1 MNTDALITLITGASR
16 GIGRA
21 CALMLAEQGHELIL
35 VARDDNRL
43 RELNEDCKRVGAKAH
58 YFVADLSDSHTVV
71 ELFKDI
77 QRVLANRP
85 LSNLIHCAGQMR
97 DAMLSMTRVNDIESL
112 LAVNVVASIQVCQL
126 ASRLMMRYK
135 TGHLLLV
142 SSKVAEYGSA
152 GQSVYAATK
161 GAIPSFVKS
170 LSKEM
175 GPLGIR
181 VNAISPGFIE
191 TDLTAHY
198 TQEQKQQLKESIS
211 LRRLGQAE
219 DVASVAKFLCSKEAA
234 YVTGHIMSVDGGL
247 SL

>member
-1 MNTDALITLITGASR
+1 
-16 GIGRA
+16 
-21 CALMLAEQGHELIL
+21 
-35 VARDDNRL
+35 
-43 RELNEDCKRVGAKAH
+43 
-58 YFVADLSDSHTVV
+58 
-71 ELFKDI
+71 
-77 QRVLANRP
+77 
-85 LSNLIHCAGQMR
+85 MR
-97 DAMLSMTRVNDIESL
+97 
-112 LAVNVVASIQVCQL
+112 
-126 ASRLMMRYK
+126 
-135 TGHLLLV
+135 HLLLV

>member
-1 MNTDALITLITGASR
+1 MNTSAPITLITGASK

-21 CALMLAEQGHELIL
+21 CALMFAEQKHELIL
-35 VARDDNRL
+35 VARNGEKL
-43 RELNEDCKRVGAKAH
+43 AEVTEACKNFGAIAH
-58 YFVADLSDSHTVV
+58 YFVTDLSDSQSVV
-71 ELFKDI
+71 QLFRNI
-77 QRVLANRP
+77 QCLLANRP
-85 LSNLIHCAGQMR
+85 LSNAIHCAGQMR
-97 DAMLSMTRVNDIESL
+97 DAMLSMTRVNDVESL
-112 LAVNVVASIQVCQL
+112 LTINVAASIQICQL
-126 ASRLMMRYK
+126 VSRLMIRYK

-142 SSKVAEYGSA
+142 SSKVAEVGSP

-161 GAIPSFVKS
+161 GAISSFVKS
-170 LSKEM
+170 LAKEL
-175 GPLGIR
+175 GPIGIR

-198 TQEQKQQLKESIS
+198 SSQKKEQLKESIS